1 MIILPYAIIVSL
13 IAYCL
18 NYQLIVGDKK
28 QIKIKKT
35 LAIISFIVLLFF
47 VCNIA
52 VLIEYQLNSRALI
65 RFATENIIKVKNHYI
80 LGKGLFI
87 TMFLSVV
94 TFAYNYF
101 AAKVR
106 AKKLAQEAAKVNY
119 EIDNEPEETP
129 FWKKH
134 HLLEVLCY
142 IVLSTITYMI
152 ASSLFLNFIAFVAKN
167 YIRYNM

>member
-18 NYQLIVGDKK
+18 NYKLNVSDKK

-35 LAIISFIVLLFF
+35 LAIISFIILLFC

-52 VLIEYQLNSRALI
+52 VLLEYQFNSRALI

-87 TMFLSVV
+87 TIFLSIV
-94 TFAYNYF
+94 TFVYNYY
-101 AAKVR
+101 AAKIK
-106 AKKLAQEAAKVNY
+106 AKRLAKEAQTINY
-119 EIDNEPEETP
+119 EIDNEPKEKSI
-129 FWKKH
+129 FDKY
-134 HLLEVLCY
+134 HLFDVCCY
-142 IVLSTITYMI
+142 VVLSTITYMI
-152 ASSLFLNFIAFVAKN
+152 ASSIFIDFIAFVVKN
-167 YIRYNM
+167 YIRYNV

>member
-1 MIILPYAIIVSL
+1 MKRYSHYVGKYKIAFILAPFFMLSEVFGEIWLPKLMSLIINNGVANRDTGYILRIGLVMLAAVVLMII
-13 IAYCL
+13 
-18 NYQLIVGDKK
+18 GG
-28 QIKIKKT
+28 T
-35 LAIISFIVLLFF
+35 L
-47 VCNIA
+47 
-52 VLIEYQLNSRALI
+52 
-65 RFATENIIKVKNHYI
+65 
-80 LGKGLFI
+80 G
-87 TMFLSVV
+87 
-94 TFAYNYF
+94 NYF
-101 AAKVR
+101 AAKAR

-134 HLLEVLCY
+134 HLPEVLCY